1 MKLSTSNM
9 KSLIATAIF
18 GLVSVCSFGQDE
30 GQNIVPNGSFESV
43 GKNPKRLGS
52 IENATGWVSPTGVRA
67 DLFVDTKIADI
78 DVPTNIYGKEVAKEG
93 ENYAG
98 IVGFSYGDKL
108 KRSYLMIKLDSPL
121 KKGMRYCVKFNT
133 SLAEAS
139 KYASNNMGMLFS
151 KKAYGTDAKLPIIE
165 DASLLHFNNDQKI
178 FNARFNWTEIGG
190 TFVASGGEKFLTIGN
205 FYSNADTKSERVK
218 KDSRVKTKIIAAAY
232 YYIDDVSVVL
242 LGDDEKCDCVETE
255 EGDDFSSMIYQRVY
269 STDEGMT
276 SKEKIEVQQ
285 VFFGFGKSKLSA
297 QAKVALDGIVAEL
310 KANPASKLQIMGHSN
325 VMEDSVGV
333 DNDYYAGMDMKRV
346 GSVMKYLMSNG
357 IDEGRMIPAAKGNAV
372 KNEDITMED
381 NDELKM
387 AKNRRVTFKVR

>member
-1 MKLSTSNM
+1 MKLSTKNM
-9 KSLIATAIF
+9 NNLIATVAFSLI
-18 GLVSVCSFGQDE
+18 SVCSFGQSE
-30 GQNIVPNGSFESV
+30 GQNIVSNGSFESV

-67 DLFVDTKIADI
+67 DLFVDSKNVDI
-78 DVPTNIYGKEVAKEG
+78 DVPSNIYGKEVAKEG

-108 KRSYLMIKLDSPL
+108 SRSYLMIKLDSPL

-139 KYASNNMGMLFS
+139 KYASNNMGILFS
-151 KKAYGTDAKLPIIE
+151 KKAGGTDAKLPIIE

-190 TFVASGGEKFLTIGN
+190 EFIAQGGEKFLTIGN

-218 KDSRVKTKIIAAAY
+218 KDSRVKVKIIAAAY
-232 YYIDDVSVVL
+232 YYIDDISVVL
-242 LGDDEKCDCVETE
+242 LGDDEKCDCVESE
-255 EGDDFSSMIYQRVY
+255 ADDDFSSMIYQKVY
-269 STDEGMT
+269 SVDEDMT
-276 SKEKIEVQQ
+276 SKEKIEIQQ

-297 QAKVALDGIVAEL
+297 QGKVVLDGVISEL
-310 KANPASKLQIMGHSN
+310 KANTEAKLQIFGHSN

-346 GSVMKYLMSNG
+346 GAVMKYLMSNG
-357 IDEGRMIPAAKGNAV
+357 IEEARLIPAAKGNTI
-372 KNEDITMED
+372 KNNDVTDSD
-381 NDELKM
+381 NAELKM

>member
-9 KSLIATAIF
+9 KNLIATAIF

-165 DASLLHFNNDQKI
+165 DASLLHFNNDQKF

-357 IDEGRMIPAAKGNAV
+357 IEEGRMIPAAKGNAV